1 MLLLLVVLSY
11 LSRQTGPLQDIT
23 RKRKRGVVV
32 PLSCESRQ
40 ATDKGHTGR
49 DSCPSPGEG
58 VAQGGRVQPREDKGP
73 PRWCDCVQDFLV
85 NFNVCDRG
93 SPWSLPQP
101 SSCVCGQSDGGSRT
115 VTAVLTSRAAMVS
128 VPVSYTHT
136 PTHTQD
142 NDCPALP
149 FACPLFCSVW
159 RCDNYCLSSLQA
171 VPPRDLRQIHSAQF
185 YSITI
190 IVLFI
195 ILTIRRL

>member
-1 MLLLLVVLSY
+1 MAFKIKSAKIFFFGIKEHTVMLLLLVVLSY
-11 LSRQTGPLQDIT
+11 LSRQTGPLQEVN
-23 RKRKRGVVV
+23 RKRKLGVVV

-101 SSCVCGQSDGGSRT
+101 RVAVCVDSLMEEAGQYCSADQQSSYGQCPS
-115 VTAVLTSRAAMVS
+115 VLH
-128 VPVSYTHT
+128 THT
-136 PTHTQD
+136 PTHTHWTMT
-142 NDCPALP
+142 A
-149 FACPLFCSVW
+149 PLFPLHVLCSVASGGVIIPV
-159 RCDNYCLSSLQA
+159 C
-171 VPPRDLRQIHSAQF
+171 PP
-185 YSITI
+185 Y
-190 IVLFI
+190 
-195 ILTIRRL
+195 RLCPPET